1 MTIDPITRQVIR
13 NALRA
18 AAGEMQTSLIKTAH
32 SPLIYEVQDF
42 GVALTD
48 AQGRLV
54 GEGSALAGFLGC
66 LPPTIQKGLEV
77 FGEDGFSEGDVILAN
92 EPYDTGTHISDT
104 VLYTPVFHEGRLVA
118 FTAIMAHWADIGAY
132 APGGWCPT
140 TTDVH
145 QEGLIFNHLK
155 LYEAGRLNSELLR
168 LILRNVRA
176 PEAVNGDLNGLI
188 ASCNT
193 GATRYQE
200 LCRRYGAETLNA
212 AIAEIF
218 EHSETRMRR
227 EIEAI
232 PDGTYR
238 AEAFLDHDGISRGQ
252 SHRIAVCVTII
263 GNEIDIDFAGSDPA
277 TKGPVNHPL
286 VGTKALCATVLKS
299 VTMPD
304 DATNDGHLRVVQVKA
319 PRNSIVSPEYPA
331 PCDSYGYVAELVEY
345 VVLKAL
351 ASAIPQRIPAPS
363 YQMYAYHLVRT
374 GESNGAPFICAEPV
388 DGGGGAFPFDD
399 GPSGIMFLGN
409 GDAPNS
415 PIEVLEASYPVRF
428 TRYTF
433 NLENRGIGKYRG
445 GYGVVREFLVTEKDS
460 YLQISTENNA
470 NPLWGLWGGG
480 DAGTSQTV
488 ITQPDGRQI
497 RFDDRVADIGP
508 LQAGSVITMRT
519 PNGGGWGDPRERD
532 PRRIAEDVLNGFI
545 AIDEAAST
553 YGTDVAKI
561 HDAIGSIQHQTGEA
575 DDAR

>member
-1 MTIDPITRQVIR
+1 MSIDPITRQVIR

-42 GVALTD
+42 GVALMD
-48 AQGRLV
+48 ARGRLV

-66 LPPTIQKGLEV
+66 LPPTVQKGLEV
-77 FGEDGFSEGDVILAN
+77 FGAEGFEEGDIVLAN

-104 VLYTPVFHEGRLVA
+104 VLYMPVFFEGRLVA
-118 FTAIMAHWADIGAY
+118 FTAIMAHWADIGAF
-132 APGGWCPT
+132 APGGWCPS

-155 LYEAGRLNSELLR
+155 LYEAGRLNKEMLR
-168 LILRNVRA
+168 LILRNVRT

-193 GATRYQE
+193 GAMRFQE
-200 LCRRYGAETLNA
+200 LCRRYGVEMLQA
-212 AIAEIF
+212 AIEEIF
-218 EHSETRMRR
+218 ENSEARMRR
-227 EIEAI
+227 EIGEI
-232 PDGTYR
+232 PDGIYHG
-238 AEAFLDHDGISRGQ
+238 EAFLDHDGVDRDKR
-252 SHRIAVCVTII
+252 HRIAATVTIRGSDI
-263 GNEIDIDFAGSDPA
+263 EIDFEGSDA
-277 TKGPVNHPL
+277 AARGPVNHPL
-286 VGTKALCATVLKS
+286 VGTRALCATVLKC

-304 DATNDGHLRVVQVKA
+304 DATNDGHLRIATVKA
-319 PRNSIVSPEYPA
+319 PKNSIVSPEYPA

-351 ASAIPQRIPAPS
+351 ATAIPDRIPAPS

-374 GESNGAPFICAEPV
+374 GESDCESFICAEPV

-433 NLENRGIGKYRG
+433 NPENRGVGKYRG
-445 GYGVVREFLVTEKDS
+445 GFGVIRELVVTEDKA
-460 YLQISTENNA
+460 YLQVSTENNA
-470 NPLWGLWGGG
+470 NPLWGLAGGG
-480 DAGTSQTV
+480 DAGQSRTV
-488 ITQPDGRQI
+488 VTEPNGVKRTY
-497 RFDDRVADIGP
+497 DDRVGDIGP
-508 LQAGSVITMRT
+508 LKAGTMISMYT
-519 PNGGGWGDPRERD
+519 ANGGGWGDPRERD
-532 PRRIAEDVLNGFI
+532 PMRIADDVVNDFMSME
-545 AIDEAAST
+545 EAANN
-553 YGTDVAKI
+553 YGVELARIK
-561 HDAIGSIQHQTGEA
+561 EA
-575 DDAR
+575 VSRLLSQSHRVEHAR